1 MLLKRPFR
9 LLLTSL
15 CVAGSLVS
23 TLPTITSAQSNPG
36 FSFVW
41 GDGPGRK
48 QQLGYV
54 LDYGTP
60 GHSQD
65 RYRLKLGRQNVAIDS
80 ITVTYPNYYDGTF
93 NEKRVTLQESPKN
106 KFLGFGKTKQI
117 EVSSVKV
124 DKDNR
129 VIEIVPKEP
138 IPSGVPVEVVLSDV
152 QNPRSG
158 GMYYFNAYINSP
170 GDVPL
175 RRYLGTWILSLFRS

>member
-1 MLLKRPFR
+1 MLSKRPFR

-80 ITVTYPNYYDGTF
+80 ITITYPNYYDGTF
-93 NEKRVTLQESPKN
+93 NEKRVTLQEAPKN

-117 EVSSVKV
+117 EVSSVKL

-129 VIEIVPKEP
+129 LIEIVPKEP